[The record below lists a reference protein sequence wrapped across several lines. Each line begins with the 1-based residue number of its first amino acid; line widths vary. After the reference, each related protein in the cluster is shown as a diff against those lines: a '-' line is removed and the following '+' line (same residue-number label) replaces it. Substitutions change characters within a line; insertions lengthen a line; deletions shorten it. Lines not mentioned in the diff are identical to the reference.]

1 MVYDDGLVQ
10 RVRELMTD
18 LTDFSEKKMFG
29 GICFLIQG
37 NMACGIIK
45 YDVIVRIGPENY
57 EDALKKPGVRL
68 FDFTGRPMK
77 GWVVVSAESH
87 ESDDQLVHWI
97 KLAVLFTLSL
107 PPK

>member
-1 MVYDDGLVQ
+1 MTYDDGLAQ

-18 LTDFSEKKMFG
+18 LIDFSEKKMFG

-57 EDALKKPGVRL
+57 EAALKKPGASL

-77 GWVVVSAESH
+77 GWVVVSAKSH
-87 ESDDQLVHWI
+87 ESDDQLLNWI
-97 KLAVLFTLSL
+97 KQAVTFTLSL